1 MRFINK
7 LVRGLDLIFV
17 FSKRA
22 QWAQMA
28 ASVAGVSMET
38 MYDGGLHVH
47 AEHLLPEFKS
57 GTPSFNTH
65 TNMRVARLGECG
77 ELTETR
83 ALYEPASD
91 TFRSEGISRPREPD
105 DLWLP
110 DSDYEDAFRRAA
122 QRAAVGRS
130 SNHR

>member
-1 MRFINK
+1 
-7 LVRGLDLIFV
+7 
-17 FSKRA
+17 
-22 QWAQMA
+22 MA

-57 GTPSFNTH
+57 GTPSFNTL

-83 ALYEPASD
+83 AWYEPGSD

-110 DSDYEDAFRRAA
+110 DSDYEDAFKRAA

-130 SNHR
+130 CNYP